1 MISFSKH
8 VVCCVAASGL
18 RRIFE
23 YVPIVVTYLPLCFRR
38 FNLCFSTYHFVFL
51 RVNPKQCRLSSIS
64 VAVFFLCPQVWSICL
79 LQPRVASSILSFH
92 ELCLA
97 LNFGKLWLCSSLL
110 GTQSSLYCLLNLGG
124 QTKCFCSFLCP
135 LAK

>member
-8 VVCCVAASGL
+8 VVCCVAASEL

-23 YVPIVVTYLPLCFRR
+23 YVHIVVTYLPLCFLRV
-38 FNLCFSTYHFVFL
+38 NLCFSTYHFVFL

-64 VAVFFLCPQVWSICL
+64 VAFFFLCPQVWSICL

-92 ELCLA
+92 ELCLP
-97 LNFGKLWLCSSLL
+97 LNFGN
-110 GTQSSLYCLLNLGG
+110 YRVIYFIADPRHLGG
-124 QTKCFCSFLCP
+124 PFMDM
-135 LAK
+135 